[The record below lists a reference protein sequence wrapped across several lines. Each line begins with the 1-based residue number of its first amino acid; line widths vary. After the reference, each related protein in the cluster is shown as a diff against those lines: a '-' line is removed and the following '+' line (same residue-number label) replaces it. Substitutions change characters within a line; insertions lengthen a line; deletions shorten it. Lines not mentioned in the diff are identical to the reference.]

1 MPETPR
7 WSIIITC
14 EHGANR
20 VPHGYE
26 SLFQAAP
33 AILDTHRGLDIGA
46 LDVALHCAANLAAPL
61 FAATTT
67 RLLIELNR
75 SLDHP
80 QLFSEFS
87 RTLDPAAR
95 NNLIEQFYH
104 PYRNAV
110 AQFID
115 DSLKLDRSILHIS
128 VHSFTDILNGV
139 ERALDIGLLF
149 DPSREAEAATCRAG
163 MHHFNVLSPSLCVR
177 LNEPYL
183 GTDDGFTTHL
193 RLHIPPERYIGIE
206 LELRQG
212 LLYQAAARR
221 DMADLVSQAF
231 QAAMTSL

>member
-1 MPETPR
+1 MPESSR

-14 EHGANR
+14 EHGSNR

-33 AILDTHRGLDIGA
+33 AILHTHRALDIGA

-61 FAATTT
+61 YAATIT

-87 RTLDPAAR
+87 RTLHPAAR

-110 AQFID
+110 TRFID
-115 DSLKLDRSILHIS
+115 DCIKLDRNILHIS
-128 VHSFTDILNGV
+128 VHSFTDILDSV

-149 DPSREAEAATCRAG
+149 DPALEAEAAFCHAS
-163 MHHFNVLSPSLCVR
+163 MHHFNVLAPSLRVR
-177 LNEPYL
+177 FNEPYL

-193 RLHIPPERYIGIE
+193 RLHFPPERYIGIE

-212 LLYQAAARR
+212 LLHQATARR
-221 DMADLVSQAF
+221 NMADLVSQAF